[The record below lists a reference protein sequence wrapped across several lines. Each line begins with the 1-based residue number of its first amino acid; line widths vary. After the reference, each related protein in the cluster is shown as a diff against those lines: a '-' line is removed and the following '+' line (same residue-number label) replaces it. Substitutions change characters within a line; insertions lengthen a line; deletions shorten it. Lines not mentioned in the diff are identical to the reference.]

1 MTARTPAPV
10 RRARRTRATP
20 RHGATRPRLSVHRTL
35 QHTYAQIMTP
45 DGSRVLAQCSTLNAE
60 LRAELEGGRGVRAA
74 EAVGR
79 KLAERALA
87 AEVREVRF
95 DRGRF
100 RYHGR
105 VRAVAEGARAGGLKF

>member
-10 RRARRTRATP
+10 RRARRSRAES
-20 RHGATRPRLSVHRTL
+20 RHGATRPRLTVHRTL
-35 QHTYAQIMTP
+35 KHIYAQVVTP
-45 DGSRVLAQCSTLNAE
+45 AGDRVLAQCSTLNADLRGE
-60 LRAELEGGRGVRAA
+60 LDGARGCRAA

-79 KLAERALA
+79 KLAERARA
-87 AEVREVRF
+87 ADVEKVRF

-105 VRAVAEGARAGGLKF
+105 VRAVADGARAGGLEF

>member
-10 RRARRTRATP
+10 RRARRARAHP
-20 RHGATRPRLSVHRTL
+20 RHGATRPRLTVHRTL
-35 QHTYAQIMTP
+35 RHIYAQVTTP
-45 DGSRVLAQCSTLNAE
+45 GGDRVLAQCSTLNADVRGE
-60 LRAELEGGRGVRAA
+60 LAGVRGCGAA

-79 KLAERALA
+79 KLAERARA
-87 AEVREVRF
+87 ADVEEVRF